1 MKQLIYIHGGMCHP
15 DYDSFCHYL
24 KIRDY
29 NPFEKKED
37 RKDWF
42 ESLKS
47 TYQIIRPE
55 MPNKNMASY
64 KARKIWFEKIFPYLN
79 DEDLVIVGHSLGAMF
94 LIKYL

>member
-1 MKQLIYIHGGMCHP
+1 MCYP
-15 DYDSFCHYL
+15 DYDTFCNYL
-24 KIRDY
+24 KTRDY

-37 RKDWF
+37 RKDRF

-64 KARKIWFEKIFPYLN
+64 KAWKIWFEKIFPYLN
-79 DEDLVIVGHSLGAMF
+79 DEDLVMVGHSLGAMF